1 MKSNTL
7 WIDRLRK
14 ATFTPREYA
23 IMRLLWKGKKGYEV
37 RRELDM
43 SGQEWLTLAYALN
56 RRLRMYINSYG
67 IEGSHFYHNYA
78 LKCPLPRFRPHAE
91 QNPDPMDDPMF

>member
-1 MKSNTL
+1 MKANKL

-23 IMRLLWKGKKGYEV
+23 VMRSLWKGKKGHAI

-43 SGQEWLTLAYALN
+43 SGDEWLTIIYALN

-67 IEGSHFYHNYA
+67 IEGGHFYRNYA
-78 LKCPLPRFRPHAE
+78 LKCPLPRFRPH
-91 QNPDPMDDPMF
+91 PDPMDDPMF